1 MLTGNF
7 LKWQLGVRLAYIQVG
22 GVADGAADAA
32 PSPSRFALGRRSQAH
47 TETDKRNTTKFVVYN
62 RENDIKTRKLLVNT
76 FIRDILWYGDH
87 IVITYN
93 FQEYAAT
100 DRFCKSY
107 VEQLEKQVGDAS
119 RSASFPLCSYKFRHS
134 APKSREVSRDFLF
147 RRRDFLPV
155 ADAIGTL
162 CNDRYSVTPLLTSPV
177 PRTIVAAR

>member
-1 MLTGNF
+1 MAVRCA
-7 LKWQLGVRLAYIQVG
+7 LGYIQVG
-22 GVADGAADAA
+22 GIADDAACAA

-62 RENDIKTRKLLVNT
+62 SENDIKTRKLLVNT

-119 RSASFPLCSYKFRHS
+119 RTASSFPLCSYKFRHS
-134 APKSREVSRDFLF
+134 APVSPQGD
-147 RRRDFLPV
+147 RRRCPYLC
-155 ADAIGTL
+155 ADILHFFARLKALRRGWLL
-162 CNDRYSVTPLLTSPV
+162 CVWGGVMKN
-177 PRTIVAAR
+177 